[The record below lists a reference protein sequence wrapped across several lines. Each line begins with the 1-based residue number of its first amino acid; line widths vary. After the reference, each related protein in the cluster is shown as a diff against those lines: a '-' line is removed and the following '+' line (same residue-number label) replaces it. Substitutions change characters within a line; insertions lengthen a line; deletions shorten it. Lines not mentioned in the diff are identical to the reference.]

1 MKKMQSGI
9 FYKTNASG
17 ADYALVS
24 GISPAATS
32 LRSWTAA
39 GLKVLHEAIF
49 CDAKH
54 RMINFF

>member
-1 MKKMQSGI
+1 MQ
-9 FYKTNASG
+9 AC
-17 ADYALVS
+17 AVS

-49 CDAKH
+49 GDVRYH
-54 RMINFF
+54 GINLNFFE

>member
-1 MKKMQSGI
+1 MTAMQ
-9 FYKTNASG
+9 A
-17 ADYALVS
+17 YAVS

-49 CDAKH
+49 GDAEH
-54 RMINFF
+54 RTVKLNFFE